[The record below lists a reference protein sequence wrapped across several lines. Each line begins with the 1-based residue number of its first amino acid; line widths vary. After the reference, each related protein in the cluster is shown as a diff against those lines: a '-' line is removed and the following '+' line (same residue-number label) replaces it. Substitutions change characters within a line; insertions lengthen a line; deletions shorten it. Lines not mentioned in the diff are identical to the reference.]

1 MENTI
6 DVGHPF
12 FFPIQVIIVDDDP
25 YFLDGISLMLDKTP
39 ATSYFSQHLKHW
51 IMQTSRINR

>member
-25 YFLDGISLMLDKTP
+25 YFLDGISLMLDKN
-39 ATSYFSQHLKHW
+39 TS
-51 IMQTSRINR
+51 

>member
-12 FFPIQVIIVDDDP
+12 FFPTQVIMVDDDP
-25 YFLDGISLMLDKTP
+25 DFLDGISLMLDKNL
-39 ATSYFSQHLKHW
+39 SYKLFQ
-51 IMQTSRINR
+51 